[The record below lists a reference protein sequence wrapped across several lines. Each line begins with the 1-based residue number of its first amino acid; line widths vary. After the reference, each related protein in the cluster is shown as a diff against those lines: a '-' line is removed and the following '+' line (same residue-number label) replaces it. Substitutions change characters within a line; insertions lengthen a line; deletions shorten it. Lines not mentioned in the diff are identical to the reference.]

1 MNTEFKLGIGLDKDG
16 RIADNL
22 TQLVGNTP
30 MLSLGG
36 YCKKYGI
43 KSDLVAKL
51 EYFNPLGS
59 AKDRVGKE
67 LIEDAEHNGKLNKG
81 GCIIEPTS
89 GNTGVGLAFAAA
101 IKGYKAIFTMPENM
115 SIERIKL
122 LKMLGAEVILTPA
135 AEGMQGAIDKAN
147 ELAKTVDGAF
157 IPNQFSNPANCN
169 AHRKTTAPE
178 ILRDT
183 YGKINY
189 FVAGVGTGGTL
200 TGVGEVL
207 KAYRSDIKIVA
218 VEPMNSAV
226 LSGGKKGAH
235 GLMGIGAGFVPEILN
250 TEIIDEIAR
259 VTDDEAYEAAR
270 TVAKTDGLLV
280 GISSGAA
287 LHAAKE
293 LALRIDDKHAR
304 IVVLFPDG
312 GERYMSTPLFDI

>member
-16 RIADNL
+16 RIAADL

-36 YCKKYGI
+36 YCRKYGI
-43 KSDLVAKL
+43 ECDIAAKL

-67 LIEDAEHNGKLNKG
+67 LIEDAERKGLLCEG

-89 GNTGVGLAFAAA
+89 GNTGVGLAFTAA
-101 IKGYKAIFTMPENM
+101 IKGYKTIFTMPDNM
-115 SIERIKL
+115 SVERIKL
-122 LKMLGAEVILTPA
+122 LQMLGAEVVLTPA
-135 AEGMQGAIDKAN
+135 TDGMQGAIDKAC
-147 ELAKTVDGAF
+147 ELSEQIEGSF
-157 IPNQFSNPANCN
+157 IPGQFVNPANAD
-169 AHRKTTAPE
+169 AHRKTTGPE

-183 YGKINY
+183 YGKIKY
-189 FVAGVGTGGTL
+189 FVAGVGTGGTI

-207 KAYRSDIKIVA
+207 KAFRKDIKVIA
-218 VEPMNSAV
+218 VEPFNSAV
-226 LSGGKKGAH
+226 LSGGTKGAH
-235 GLMGIGAGFVPEILN
+235 GLMGIGAGFIPEVLN
-250 TEIIDEIAR
+250 TDIIDEIAR
-259 VTDDEAYEAAR
+259 VTDEEAYEAAR

-293 LALRIDDKHAR
+293 LALRINDRHAR
-304 IVVLFPDG
+304 IVVLLPDG

>member
-1 MNTEFKLGIGLDKDG
+1 MNSEFKLGIGLDKDG
-16 RIADNL
+16 RIATDL

-30 MLSLGG
+30 MLSLER
-36 YCKKYGI
+36 YCALHGI
-43 KSDLVAKL
+43 ESEIVAKL

-59 AKDRVGKE
+59 AKDRVGRE
-67 LIEDAEHNGKLNKG
+67 LIEDAERRGVLSPG

-101 IKGYKAIFTMPENM
+101 IKGYKVILTMPDNM
-115 SIERIKL
+115 SVERIKL
-122 LKMLGAEVILTPA
+122 LKMLGAQVVLTPA
-135 AEGMQGAIDKAN
+135 SDGMQGAIDKAK
-147 ELAKTVDGAF
+147 ELAEQTDGAF
-157 IPNQFSNPANCN
+157 IPNQFGNPANAN
-169 AHRKTTAPE
+169 AHKKTTGPE

-183 YGKINY
+183 YGKVNY

-207 KAYRSDIKIVA
+207 KAYRKDIKVIA
-218 VEPMNSAV
+218 VEPAGSAV
-226 LSGGKKGAH
+226 LSGGQKGAH

-250 TEIIDEIAR
+250 TDIIDEVIC
-259 VTDDEAYEAAR
+259 VTDEDAYTAAR
-270 TVAKTDGLLV
+270 EVAKTDGLLV

-293 LALRIDDKHAR
+293 LAKRINDKHAR
-304 IVVLFPDG
+304 IVVLLPDG